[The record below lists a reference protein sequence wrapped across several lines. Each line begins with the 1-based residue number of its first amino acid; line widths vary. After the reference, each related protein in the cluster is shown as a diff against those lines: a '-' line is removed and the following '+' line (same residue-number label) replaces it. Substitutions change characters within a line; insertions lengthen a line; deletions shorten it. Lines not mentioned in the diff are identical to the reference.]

1 MRLPKDVQDSI
12 NKQLPKEIGTEVKKI
27 LFKKFEILKMQM
39 VDEFLNHPVTTEI
52 KNGVDASNTSNTLG
66 GYGNL
71 YTFIGFPDNYDPIKP
86 IQDRLLETTLQFI
99 GYSKGIFKFTTTEP
113 SREEIFS
120 MTKISDFRS
129 EISGGRSWV
138 DGIETGL
145 SGLGYYLY
153 QKGKDISGSRSGPA
167 IQLKGGKK
175 SSSAFGGESTGGAI
189 SLQRSRYKRTPYI
202 STILKN
208 FRTSINDLRRIKI

>member
-1 MRLPKDVQDSI
+1 MRLPRDVQDSI
-12 NKQLPKEIGTEVKKI
+12 NKQLPKEIGAQVKKRI
-27 LFKKFEILKMQM
+27 HQQFEALKMNM
-39 VDEFLNHPVTTEI
+39 IDEFLSHPVTVEI
-52 KNGVDASNTSNTLG
+52 QGGVNASNSSNTLG

-71 YTFIGFPDNYDPIKP
+71 YTFIGFPDGHDPIKP
-86 IQDRLLETTLQFI
+86 IEERLSETKLQFI
-99 GYSKGIFKFTTTEP
+99 GYSKGVFQFITTEP

-120 MTKISDFRS
+120 ITKISDFRN

-145 SGLGYYLY
+145 SGLGYYFY
-153 QKGKDISGSRSGPA
+153 EKGKSISKSRSGPA

-175 SSSAFGGESTGGAI
+175 SQSAFGGESTGGAI

-202 STILKN
+202 SAILKN
-208 FRTSINDLRRIKI
+208 FRTSINDLRKIKI